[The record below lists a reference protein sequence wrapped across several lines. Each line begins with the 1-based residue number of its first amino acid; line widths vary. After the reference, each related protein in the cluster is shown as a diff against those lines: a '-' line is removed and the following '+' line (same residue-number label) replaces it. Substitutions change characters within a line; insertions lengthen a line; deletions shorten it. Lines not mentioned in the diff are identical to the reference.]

1 MIPYISYLI
10 KYHAKGGISIE
21 RFLSIDL
28 SVLSLPTIFLRVAL
42 AVGVGGII
50 GLERDLKNHAAGFR
64 TYILVC
70 LGSTIVMMTN
80 QFILDMYQSGDP
92 ARMGAQVISGI
103 GFLGA
108 GTIMVTNN
116 NHVKGL
122 TTAAGLWSAAC
133 IGLAI
138 GIGFYEGALAGG
150 GALLLIMTLFQ
161 KFKYKFVSKTK
172 VVECTA
178 TFHSFEEYRIFV
190 SQYVKKDWNIVSIN
204 RLREKETNALIYSM
218 TFDMDT
224 SVEVDMIVHDL
235 ARLEGLHSI
244 TVQT

>member
-1 MIPYISYLI
+1 M
-10 KYHAKGGISIE
+10 GG
-21 RFLSIDL
+21 
-28 SVLSLPTIFLRVAL
+28 V
-42 AVGVGGII
+42 I

-70 LGSTIVMMTN
+70 LGSSIVMMTN
-80 QFILDMYQSGDP
+80 QFIFNNYELGDP

-108 GTIMVTNN
+108 GTIMVTNH

-161 KFKYKFVSKTK
+161 KFKYKFVNKTK
-172 VVECTA
+172 TVECMA
-178 TFHSFEEYRIFV
+178 TFQSFEECHAFV
-190 SQYVKKDWNIVSIN
+190 SQYIKKEWTIVSIN
-204 RLREKETNALIYSM
+204 RIISKDSNQLVYSM

-224 SVEVDMIVHDL
+224 STDVDEIFNNLDSIK
-235 ARLEGLHSI
+235 ELHSI
-244 TVQT
+244 TIQT